1 MNKRVTD
8 IIRPEEVEKK
18 EEKPIVSK
26 EKPQKRPRRPKIK
39 IPFPKAKVSLITV
52 LIIFI
57 GGGILSY
64 FTLSR
69 AEIGLWPE
77 TELLSVNSKLTVD
90 KEAESSNISE
100 AIIPG
105 EIFEREKTTASVFT
119 TSGEISKA
127 EKAEGTIRVYNAYST
142 SAQVLVATTRFV
154 SADGKLFRTPVR
166 ITVPGGHYE
175 GGKLVP
181 GEVDIRVVADE
192 PGPEYN
198 IGPSTFSI
206 PGLAGTDRYTKFYA
220 KSFQPMEGGYIE
232 RVPKVQKADLEE
244 AEETLVQKAKEEAEA
259 LLEDE
264 LASKEISSKYYF
276 LKDGQQVEILES
288 FTLAKVGDEME
299 DFNYQVKARVKTL
312 LFLKEDL
319 ENFAKEA
326 ILSKLPDDRELYEES
341 LSVKY
346 YAETINLDSGKVV
359 LSLDVSAK
367 TYPKID
373 YFYLKE
379 SLKGKS
385 FLVTKLFLEG
395 QPQLTRASVKF
406 WPFWVKE
413 VPQDSDKIKFN
424 LNIDPVRNSE

>member
-1 MNKRVTD
+1 MQKRITD
-8 IIRPEEVEKK
+8 IIRPEEIEKEEESPVVL
-18 EEKPIVSK
+18 EEKPRK
-26 EKPQKRPRRPKIK
+26 KFRRPKIK
-39 IPFPKAKVSLITV
+39 IPLPRVKVSLIFI

-57 GGGILSY
+57 GGGLLSY
-64 FTLSR
+64 LTLSR

-77 TELLSVNSKLTVD
+77 TEILTVNTKLTVD
-90 KEAESSNISE
+90 KEAKSSNSV
-100 AIIPG
+100 IPG

-119 TSGEISKA
+119 TSGEISEA
-127 EKAEGTIRVYNAYST
+127 EKAEGTVRVYNAYSV

-154 SADGKLFRTPVR
+154 SADGKLFRTPSR

-181 GEVDIRVVADE
+181 GEVDIKVVADE

-206 PGLAGTDRYTKFYA
+206 PGFAGTDRYTKFYA

-232 RVPKVQKADLEE
+232 KVPKVQKADLEE
-244 AEETLVQKAKEEAEA
+244 AEEILVKRVKEEAEA
-259 LLEDE
+259 LLENE
-264 LASKEISSKYYF
+264 LASEEISSKYYF
-276 LKDGQQVEILES
+276 LKDGQRIEILES
-288 FTLAKVGDEME
+288 FSLAKVGDELE
-299 DFNYQVKARVKTL
+299 DFNYQVKARIKTL

-319 ENFAKEA
+319 ESFAKEA
-326 ILSKLPDDRELYEES
+326 IISKMPDDMELHEES

-346 YAETINLDSGKVV
+346 YAEAVNLDSGKVV

-367 TYPKID
+367 IYPEID
-373 YFYLKE
+373 HFYLKE

-395 QPQLTRASVKF
+395 QPQLTRVSVKF

-413 VPQDSDKIKFN
+413 VPQDSDKIRFN
-424 LNIDPVRNSE
+424 INID